1 MSALRRWMRR
11 FTAARPDVEEMQ
23 SLQRLGISAGLNL
36 MLLARIETLENEL
49 REIEQ
54 YRDNEPLQYVEKVNT
69 LIRLTA
75 LPWYRAASRPE
86 LVKAIAAWGFLVGTV
101 KKLWSDLIRGETDEK
116 VIKRLQNRFNAFV
129 TSNLYPLADVM
140 LSLAFGEEDVTPQYV
155 NVIRSNVASQAGTG
169 VIVPAEL
176 EKQEAG

>member
-1 MSALRRWMRR
+1 LSALRRWMRR

-23 SLQRLGISAGLNL
+23 SLQRLGITAGVNL
-36 MLLARIETLENEL
+36 MLLARVETLEHEL

-54 YRDNEPLQYVEKVNT
+54 LREENPLKYVEKVDNI
-69 LIRLTA
+69 IRLTA

-86 LVKAIAAWGFLVGTV
+86 LVNAIAAWGFLVGTV
-101 KKLWSDLIRGETDEK
+101 KKLWAAHRRGETPHATTPRQK
-116 VIKRLQNRFNAFV
+116 KPSTAYG
-129 TSNLYPLADVM
+129 TSTLYPRAEGTYAF
-140 LSLAFGEEDVTPQYV
+140 AFGEEDVTPQYV
-155 NVIRSNVASQAGTG
+155 NVVRSNVASQAGTG

>member
-1 MSALRRWMRR
+1 VSALRRWMRR

-23 SLQRLGISAGLNL
+23 SLQRLGITAGVNL
-36 MLLARIETLENEL
+36 MLLARVETLEHEL

-54 YRDNEPLQYVEKVNT
+54 LREENPLKYVEKVDNI
-69 LIRLTA
+69 IRLTA

-86 LVKAIAAWGFLVGTV
+86 LVNAIAAWGFLVGTV
-101 KKLWSDLIRGETDEK
+101 KKLWADLSRGETDAATIE
-116 VIKRLQNRFNAFV
+116 RLKKRFNAFV

-140 LSLAFGEEDVTPQYV
+140 FALAFGEEDVTPQYV